1 MERSIELEL
10 EVGDQPPKDTG
21 LAQGAIAFQH
31 GQGLPNTEFQ
41 PQRLGEPWPPGMESR
56 GR

>member
-21 LAQGAIAFQH
+21 LAQGAMAFQR